1 MIQVAPR
8 FRLPRGA
15 AFFPPARSSGAAPAT
30 ECDNGP
36 MPEHTEDRIETV
48 RVRRAPKFSV
58 FLLLGAAV
66 GLIVAMVLTLGF
78 DGTGQVSRN
87 TGMIY
92 SQGQVFGFTALI
104 CIPLGIALAGVLA
117 LILDRRSSRH
127 TREVTVDH
135 ETVHHED

>member
-1 MIQVAPR
+1 M
-8 FRLPRGA
+8 
-15 AFFPPARSSGAAPAT
+15 S
-30 ECDNGP
+30 
-36 MPEHTEDRIETV
+36 EHTEDRIETV

-58 FLLLGAAV
+58 FLMLGAAV
-66 GLIVAMVLTLGF
+66 GIIVAMILTFAF
-78 DGTGQVSRN
+78 DGTDEVSPN

-104 CIPLGIALAGVLA
+104 CIPLGIALAAVLA

-135 ETVHHED
+135 ETVHVED